1 MTGAVQNQE
10 TLESRINH
18 QGWPALSAKL
28 HDRGFAV
35 TGQLLTEQE
44 CEALVNRFESD
55 APYRKHVVMAR
66 HNYGRGDYK
75 YFAYP
80 LPGSVSMLRQAVY
93 PHLAPVAN
101 EWAMRLRRDIRFPDS
116 HDDYLQKCHDAGQV
130 RPTPLV
136 LRYREG
142 DFNCLHQ
149 DLYGDLY
156 FPFQMVVLLSEPGR
170 DFEGGEFMLVEN
182 RPRAQS
188 VGSVVKLQRGQAII
202 FAVNERPRMGA
213 RGYHRTTLRHGVSE
227 LQYGERYTLGIIFH
241 DAK

>member
-1 MTGAVQNQE
+1 MNIGSQSLTGRVNGQDWPDLSGKL
-10 TLESRINH
+10 LE
-18 QGWPALSAKL
+18 Q
-28 HDRGFAV
+28 GFAV
-35 TGQLLTEQE
+35 TEPLLTDQE
-44 CEALVNRFESD
+44 CDSLIAGFD
-55 APYRKHVVMAR
+55 ADETYRKHVVMAR

-80 LPGSVSMLRQAVY
+80 LPEVVGSLRQLVY

-101 EWAMRLRRDIRFPDS
+101 EWATRLRKDMRFPDS
-116 HDDYLQKCHDAGQV
+116 HEEYQQACHDAGQV

-136 LRYREG
+136 LRYQKG
-142 DFNCLHQ
+142 DFNCLHR

-156 FPFQMVVLLSEPGR
+156 FPYQMVFLLSDPER
-170 DFEGGEFMLVEN
+170 NFEGGEFMLVEN

-188 VGSVVKLQRGQAII
+188 VGSVVQLQKGQAII

-213 RGYHRTTLRHGVSE
+213 RGYHRTTMRHGVSE
-227 LQYGERYTLGIIFH
+227 LRSGARYTLGIIFH